1 MELLG
6 RARALARTAV
16 LAEVPAPALVALA
29 ARVRARD
36 VPAGATVATRKDGS
50 DVVLVVAAGRLTDAA
65 GDHGP
70 GAVLGVDGALVG
82 AAPIT
87 LTAATD
93 AALVEIAVDDFLD
106 VLAEHGAA
114 TTALARQL
122 AGRIRAGAP

>member
-1 MELLG
+1 MDLLA

-16 LAEVPAPALVALA
+16 FAEVPAPALVALA
-29 ARVRARD
+29 ARVRARG
-36 VPAGATVATRKDGS
+36 VTAGAPVATRRDGS
-50 DVVLVVAAGRLTDAA
+50 DVVLVVAAGELRDAA
-65 GDHGP
+65 GGHGV

-82 AAPIT
+82 AAPTT

>member
-16 LAEVPAPALVALA
+16 FAEVPAPALVALA
-29 ARVRARD
+29 ARVGARE
-36 VPAGATVATRKDGS
+36 VAAGATVATRKDGW
-50 DVVLVVAAGRLTDAA
+50 DLVLVVATGRLRDDA
-65 GDHGP
+65 GDDDV

-82 AAPIT
+82 AAPRT
-87 LTAATD
+87 LTAIT
-93 AALVEIAVDDFLD
+93 AAAVVEIAVDDFLD

-122 AGRIRAGAP
+122 ASRVRAGAP